1 MDFKNYKTTI
11 QQNLPPSL
19 EAGTILKQIKRIE
32 ANTFKM
38 NNQDVKGMRV
48 FAIDVSGQEKE
59 YRTSSAVV
67 IEQLTDFFKAHP
79 NETLDNV
86 KIVSPRGKN
95 YLTLEEA

>member
-48 FAIDVSGQEKE
+48 FAIDASGQEKE
-59 YRTSSAVV
+59 YRTSSAV
-67 IEQLTDFFKAHP
+67 IIGQLTDFFKAHP

-86 KIVSPRGKN
+86 KVVSPRGKN